1 MTQPPNDPA
10 GDQPGVPPQGAVP
23 PQPGQG
29 FPPPVPPQGAVPPQG
44 YGQPGYAQYPPAAQ
58 ARFNLGDAI
67 SWSWNKFTKN
77 AAALIVPIIV
87 YAIAL
92 VAASALAYLL
102 ISQFGVGDVIEEADG
117 STTVDLTTGGS
128 VAAMIFSFV
137 GALILYI
144 CLVAYASGLL
154 DIADGKPV
162 SIGSFFA
169 PRNAGPSML
178 TALILAIVA
187 SLISAIPYVGYI
199 GSIVVGLVTM
209 YILPTVVDR
218 ALGVGEAFKQGFAVF
233 QKDVGNSI
241 LVYIVTVVI
250 LAIGGALCGVGLLV
264 AAPVASLV
272 LINAYRSISGGA
284 VAPKTP

>member
-1 MTQPPNDPA
+1 MTQPPNDPT

-29 FPPPVPPQGAVPPQG
+29 FPPPVPPQG
-44 YGQPGYAQYPPAAQ
+44 YGQPGFGQYPPAPQ
-58 ARFNLGDAI
+58 AHFNLGDAI

-102 ISQFGVGDVIEEADG
+102 ISQFGVGDVIEESDG
-117 STTVDLTTGGS
+117 STTVDLTTAGS
-128 VAAMIFSFV
+128 VATVIFSFV

-144 CLVAYASGLL
+144 CLVAYTSGLL

-178 TALILAIVA
+178 TALLLAIVA

-218 ALGVGEAFKQGFAVF
+218 GLGVGEAFKQGFAVF

>member
-44 YGQPGYAQYPPAAQ
+44 YGQPGFGQYPPAPQ

-102 ISQFGVGDVIEEADG
+102 ISQFGVGDVIEESDG

-144 CLVAYASGLL
+144 CLVAYTSGLL